1 MTTETPAFPDVKYNT
16 IDFIT
21 VGAFMIA
28 MSRQPAANY
37 PTTVEAFCKLLANYA
52 RKYTAYLTE
61 GEGRLD
67 RSPEIVTEETDSPLF
82 AAYFKP
88 LDTDTSDNPLGHWVV
103 DGVLEVQHVHK
114 TAAMTLFQNNAD
126 HVNIRLPEK
135 NNIAKKENDALKHQ
149 TDDTMFQ
156 NLTYLD
162 DYFAGKTTAMQ
173 FVWGNVGDYTTRS
186 CR

>member
-1 MTTETPAFPDVKYNT
+1 MTTGSPAQPDVKYNT
-16 IDFIT
+16 IDFET

-28 MSRQPAANY
+28 MTRQPAANY
-37 PTTVEAFCKLLANYA
+37 PTTVEAFCNLLANYA
-52 RKYTAYLTE
+52 RKFAAQLAE
-61 GEGRLD
+61 GEGSLA
-67 RSPEIVTEETDSPLF
+67 RSPDIVTETVKSPLF

-88 LDTDTSDNPLGHWVV
+88 LDGDTSDNPLGHWVV

-114 TAAMTLFQNNAD
+114 AATMSLFQNTAD

-135 NNIAKKENDALKHQ
+135 NNIAAKEDLALQHQ
-149 TDDTMFQ
+149 AEGSRFQ